1 MKDIWIIDDDEEMAR
16 AVGLMLKLLD
26 CNATAFLNARLAVQ
40 TLLTGKKPELMIVD
54 INMPEISRLDLIEF
68 LRRRPEWKDM
78 PIIMLSSEAADT
90 IIEKAM
96 TAGADGY
103 VTKPVTLEELEKAM
117 ATAFYK
123 HLNLRVEDGK

>member
-26 CNATAFLNARLAVQ
+26 CNATAFLNARSAVQ

-54 INMPEISRLDLIEF
+54 INMPEVSGLDLIEF
-68 LRRRPEWKDM
+68 LRRRPEWKEM
-78 PIIMLSSEAADT
+78 PIVMLSSEAADT

-103 VTKPVTLEELEKAM
+103 VTKPVTIEELEKAM
-117 ATAFYK
+117 SNAFAR
-123 HLNLRVEDGK
+123 HTIGE